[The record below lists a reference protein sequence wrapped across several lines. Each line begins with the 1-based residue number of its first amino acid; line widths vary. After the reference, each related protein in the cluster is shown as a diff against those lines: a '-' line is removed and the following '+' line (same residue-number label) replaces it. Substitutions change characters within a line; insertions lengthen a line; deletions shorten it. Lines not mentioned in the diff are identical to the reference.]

1 MRKLTI
7 LSAFVVVLS
16 GANAFAGA
24 EGGDADQARQV
35 VQSLADQTVAA
46 AKIEDKEARRRA
58 LLDAAAPAV
67 DFRAI
72 GVGVLGHAGVKVPGD
87 RQSEVTE
94 GVIAF
99 VSRQVI
105 GEIERVRPE
114 EAKLGEVKPGSG
126 DELRVNLKL
135 AGLKD
140 KIDADWVMK
149 KQADGW
155 RATDVMVAGNSLV
168 VHFGGQLARKARGEL
183 DQLVEFLRTEQKRDS
198 LASLPQ

>member
-7 LSAFVVVLS
+7 LSAFVLMLS
-16 GANAFAGA
+16 GPVFAGS
-24 EGGDADQARQV
+24 EGDDADQARKV
-35 VQSLADQTVAA
+35 VQSLADHAVVAS
-46 AKIEDKEARRRA
+46 KIEDKDARRRA
-58 LLDAAAPAV
+58 LIEAAAPAV

-72 GVGVLGHAGVKVPGD
+72 GAGVLGHAGVKIPTN
-87 RQSEVTE
+87 RQNEVME

-114 EAKLGEVKPGSG
+114 EAKLGDVKVASG
-126 DELRVNLKL
+126 DEMRVNVKL
-135 AGLKD
+135 AGIKD
-140 KIDADWVMK
+140 QIDADWVMK

-155 RATDVMVAGNSLV
+155 RATDVLVAGNSLV

-183 DQLVEFLRTEQKRDS
+183 DQLVDFLRGEQKRDS
-198 LASLPQ
+198 VASLPQ

>member
-7 LSAFVVVLS
+7 LSAFVLMLS
-16 GANAFAGA
+16 GPVFAGS

-35 VQSLADQTVAA
+35 VQNLGDQAVAA
-46 AKIEDKEARRRA
+46 ARIEDKEARRRA
-58 LLDAAAPAV
+58 LLEAATPAV

-72 GVGVLGHAGVKVPGD
+72 GASVLGHAGVKIPGD
-87 RQSEVTE
+87 RQSEVME

-114 EAKLGEVKPGSG
+114 EAKLGDVKVASG
-126 DELRVNLKL
+126 DEMRVNLKL
-135 AGLKD
+135 AGIKD
-140 KIDADWVMK
+140 QIDADWVMK

-155 RATDVMVAGNSLV
+155 RATDVLVAGNSLV

-183 DQLVEFLRTEQKRDS
+183 DQLVDFLRGEQKRDS
-198 LASLPQ
+198 VASLPQ